1 MGYSARNAF
10 KIVVT
15 LSGNL
20 KIQTEQHTLQYKF
33 SRSHTDTLTISSN
46 TITIS
51 GTRSQKPSF
60 DDVFKNNKS
69 EVYLQ
74 FIKSYVYYSISNGV
88 IPKIKSIT
96 CYDKNNDVEI
106 TYTKDDI
113 VNLKPKTSTS
123 ILKKISRTKLAVI
136 FKSTNEGLK
145 YLYATTT
152 LIRSLCSDDYNDV
165 FEKLWKS
172 YNSIYRVLSTRSQE
186 WQCLEDMGNIMLGN
200 PSDFPLSSAHAATLT
215 KSDVLSKTRWYAM
228 LENKFI
234 TRMNLNSRE
243 SRFSSFL
250 TKYHDHRLVEM
261 ANDTIDFKKNF
272 WTSQIT
278 RTNTLTTIQA
288 RLATPAQVDIEI
300 VDVLSNYYMYYL
312 RNKILHGE
320 QADYS
325 FRFIPYNKES
335 ITLKFSSE
343 LLILIIFD
351 LINNNNF

>member
-1 MGYSARNAF
+1 MGNSARNAF

-15 LSGNL
+15 LSGKL

-33 SRSHTDTLTISSN
+33 SRSYTDTLTISSN

-51 GTRSQKPSF
+51 GTRSQKPNF

-69 EVYLQ
+69 EIYLQ

-96 CYDKNNDVEI
+96 CYDKNNDIER
-106 TYTKDDI
+106 TYTKNDI
-113 VNLKPKTSTS
+113 VNLKPKASTS
-123 ILKKISRTKLAVI
+123 ILKKINRAKLLVI
-136 FKSTNEGLK
+136 FKSTNEGVK

-152 LIRSLCSDDYNDV
+152 LIRSLCSDDDNDV

-172 YNSIYRVLSTRSQE
+172 YNSIYRVLSARSQE
-186 WQCLEDMGNIMLGN
+186 WQCLEDMGNIMRGN

-234 TRMNLNSRE
+234 TRMKLNNRE
-243 SRFSSFL
+243 IEFSTFL
-250 TKYHDHRLVEM
+250 TKYNDHRLLEM
-261 ANDTIDFKKNF
+261 AHETIDFKKNF
-272 WTSQIT
+272 WASQIT
-278 RTNTLTTIQA
+278 RTNTLTTIQT
-288 RLATPAQVDIEI
+288 RLNPPTPINIEL

-335 ITLKFSSE
+335 ITLRFSSD

-351 LINNNNF
+351 LINNNKF